1 MLISWSQTSFT
12 LHHNGKSHH
21 NSPINFSGLTAS
33 TIALFSAPKLDV
45 NEWHELDIQ
54 LKSRLSIYHYYLAK
68 SSHPDDI
75 CKLGNLINK
84 EIVNF
89 LLQNPETFENN
100 EIKTTKKERSF
111 VKHQS
116 KTITQLKTLKKEAK
130 RKAFAANGNETD
142 RKSFWNISKAVS
154 NLK

>member
-1 MLISWSQTSFT
+1 ME
-12 LHHNGKSHH
+12 
-21 NSPINFSGLTAS
+21 TAT
-33 TIALFSAPKLDV
+33 TIALSMFSSLTALTIARFTTLKLEI
-45 NEWHELDIQ
+45 NEWHEHDIQ
-54 LKSRLSIYHYYLAK
+54 LKSRLSIYHHYLAK

-89 LLQNPETFENN
+89 LLENPEVFENN
-100 EIKTTKKERSF
+100 EIKTSKKESSF

-116 KTITQLKTLKKEAK
+116 KTITQLKTLIKEAK

-142 RKSFWNISKAVS
+142 RKSFWNICKAIS
-154 NLK
+154 DLKRKEDEDQKNKT